1 MAALHA
7 LLIGGGLLALALAVM
22 AYRGG
27 VTPGR
32 LIVIF
37 LLAVIT
43 SAGSA
48 IHERP
53 RSSGTGTLESRGFPK
68 PFHFRWQDNEHRE
81 EHRANLNFV
90 YFGANTF
97 VHLGVVSL
105 IGAMILRRHV
115 GDPAR
120 KMHAGMVVVR
130 ITLGIV
136 FLILGVIGGFIP
148 ILQGWV
154 FILLGVL
161 VLFPKS
167 KFTEKILHKAEPKV
181 PRTVRFLRRLGI
193 GDDQEDD
200 TIVRE

>member
-7 LLIGGGLLALALAVM
+7 LLIGGGLLAISLLVM
-22 AYRGG
+22 IYRGG

-32 LIVIF
+32 LLAIF

-48 IHERP
+48 IHERE

-68 PFHFRWQDNEHRE
+68 PFHFRWQDLEQRE
-81 EHRANLNFV
+81 ETGGEINFV

-97 VHLGVVSL
+97 VHLGVMSL
-105 IGAMILRRHV
+105 IGAMILRRHA

-120 KMHAGMVVVR
+120 TMHAGMVVVR

-136 FLILGVIGGFIP
+136 FLIIGVIGGFIP
-148 ILQGWV
+148 IFQGWI
-154 FILLGVL
+154 FILLAFL

-167 KFTEKILHKAEPKV
+167 KFTEKILVKAEPKL
-181 PRTVRFLRRLGI
+181 PRTAAFLRRLGI
-193 GDDQEDD
+193 GAGAEAD

>member
-7 LLIGGGLLALALAVM
+7 LLIGGGLLALALVVM
-22 AYRGG
+22 TYRGG

-37 LLAVIT
+37 ILALIT
-43 SAGSA
+43 SGAYSLYETQA
-48 IHERP
+48 RDADINVV
-53 RSSGTGTLESRGFPK
+53 S
-68 PFHFRWQDNEHRE
+68 
-81 EHRANLNFV
+81 
-90 YFGANTF
+90 FGANTF
-97 VHLGVVSL
+97 VHLGVMSL
-105 IGAMILRRHV
+105 IGSLVLRRHV
-115 GDPAR
+115 GDSPR

-148 ILQGWV
+148 ILQGWI
-154 FILLGVL
+154 FILLAVL

-193 GDDQEDD
+193 GNED
-200 TIVRE
+200 TIASE

>member
-7 LLIGGGLLALALAVM
+7 LLIGGGLLALALLVM
-22 AYRGG
+22 TYRGG

-32 LIVIF
+32 LILIVF
-37 LLAVIT
+37 LAFLT
-43 SAGSA
+43 SGAYA
-48 IHERP
+48 FYE
-53 RSSGTGTLESRGFPK
+53 T
-68 PFHFRWQDNEHRE
+68 
-81 EHRANLNFV
+81 RARDASFSIAA
-90 YFGANTF
+90 FGANTF
-97 VHLGVVSL
+97 VHLGVMSL
-105 IGAMILRRHV
+105 IGALVLRRPV
-115 GDPAR
+115 GESPR

-148 ILQGWV
+148 ILQGWI

-193 GDDQEDD
+193 GNED
-200 TIVRE
+200 TITTE

>member
-7 LLIGGGLLALALAVM
+7 LLIGGGLLALALVVM
-22 AYRGG
+22 TYRGG

-32 LIVIF
+32 LIAIF

-48 IHERP
+48 IHERQ

-68 PFHFRWQDNEHRE
+68 PFHFRWQDFEQRDKP
-81 EHRANLNFV
+81 RADINFLF
-90 YFGANTF
+90 FGANTF
-97 VHLGVVSL
+97 VHLGVMSL
-105 IGAMILRRHV
+105 FGAMILRRHA

-148 ILQGWV
+148 ILQGWI
-154 FILLGVL
+154 FILLGIL
-161 VLFPKS
+161 VLFPKA

-193 GDDQEDD
+193 GADEEAER
-200 TIVRE
+200 IVHE

>member
-7 LLIGGGLLALALAVM
+7 LLIGGGLLALALVVM

-32 LIVIF
+32 LFAIF
-37 LLAVIT
+37 ILAVLT
-43 SAGSA
+43 SGTSA
-48 IHERP
+48 IHETQ
-53 RSSGTGTLESRGFPK
+53 RSSGTGTLESRGYPK
-68 PFHFRWQDNEHRE
+68 PFHFRWQSFETRE
-81 EHRANLNFV
+81 AGNADVNFV

-97 VHLGVVSL
+97 VHLGVMSL
-105 IGAMILRRHV
+105 IGALILRRHV
-115 GDPAR
+115 GESPR

-148 ILQGWV
+148 ILQGWI

-193 GDDQEDD
+193 GNED
-200 TIVRE
+200 TIATE